1 VRILLV
7 GPDQEENLSVRY
19 LSASLL
25 CAGHDTELAT
35 FNSAA
40 DITAVAEAAEGAE
53 IVGLSMCF
61 QSRASEFFRL
71 AQLIKSHDA
80 RKLTVAGGHYASCAA
95 EPLLTNH
102 PEIDIIVI
110 HEGESALAEIAEGL
124 LQLQERLPQIA
135 GVAYRNSQGQVCF
148 TTPRQMPDNLDV
160 LPFPDRRGPIRLI
173 AGIPTSYLMGSRG
186 CYGRCAYC
194 CITTL
199 HGLAPGKRFR
209 QRSIENIAEEM
220 AELYHARGTRQFVF
234 HDDNFLVP
242 SRAVNHARL
251 SALEKALNNRGF
263 ERIALVIKCR
273 PADADKEVLLRLRD
287 LGLVRVFL
295 GIESAT
301 ERGLSAL
308 QRKQTV
314 QESEQALETCAELGI
329 SAQFTIMTF
338 HPDATA
344 ETLRADVAFM
354 RRFSSNPLNFCRA
367 EIYAGTPL
375 EKQMIA
381 LGRARGNYLA
391 REYSVVDPI
400 ADRACNIALNLFC
413 DRCWRSDSLMQN
425 AIGLDHSLAVVRRFY
440 DRPGQSA
447 FCGRAARWLKSV
459 NLDTIDLLEEVI
471 QLSERDSGARDAGIQ
486 RALLVLKRREAR
498 SREEFLREAS
508 KLRAQLGKLCFPG
521 EACEAAHFPGPRLK
535 VAKQV
540 AAALLVIGIPAASG
554 CRQAGPEKGPAAPTK
569 AGSEATAVPGANPGQ
584 EKVTGSLW
592 GRVTY
597 SSGAPIRNVR
607 IKITRIDTGEVR
619 SLTTDKAGRYEANDL
634 PVGAYNVRAKAE
646 DLAEAEK
653 TGLALRAG
661 ERLRVDFVL
670 QFNYGCCE
678 YAPVPL
684 EPPRVPETPKPQL
697 PPIVETPKPEPPSF
711 EDLSPRTHSPL
722 PPAQEK
728 EKKCS
733 LAGTVKDATGA
744 VIPGVS
750 ITISKKDTGT
760 VRTLTT
766 NELGRFQESD
776 LPAGHYTVAATM
788 QGFRTTE
795 YVGIVLPA
803 KDGRQ
808 VDIVLAMEVG
818 VCETVAVPL
827 RSTPE
832 DLELKKKPFTYSV
845 GDNAKDHATLQ
856 GIAKLV
862 YGDSKKWVQI
872 FEANRSVIQKSSER
886 VPNGTPILIPESK
899 RNIPRLEHKVMPV
912 YPDAAKQQHI
922 WGDLILDVTLKDDG
936 TAERV
941 DVVEGPPLLVEAATN
956 AVKQWRYRPSSMKG
970 KPNKFVVA
978 ISFTKQGK
986 ARAE

>member
-1 VRILLV
+1 MRILLV

-40 DITAVAEAAEGAE
+40 DIAAVAEAAEGAE

-71 AQLIKSHDA
+71 AQLIKSQDA
-80 RKLTVAGGHYASCAA
+80 RKLIVAGGHYASCAA

-220 AELYHARGTRQFVF
+220 AKLYHERGTRQFVF

-242 SRAVNHARL
+242 PRAMNHARL

-273 PADADKEVLLRLRD
+273 PADADEEVLRRLRD

-329 SAQFTIMTF
+329 SAQFTIMAF

-400 ADRACNIALNLFC
+400 ADRACNMALNLFC
-413 DRCWRSDSLMQN
+413 ERCWRSSSLMQN
-425 AIGLDHSLAVVRRFY
+425 AIGLDHSVAVVRRFY

-447 FCGRAARWLKSV
+447 FCARAARWLKSV

-486 RALLVLKRREAR
+486 RALLVLKKREAR

-508 KLRAQLGKLCFPG
+508 KLRVQLGELCSPG
-521 EACEAAHFPGPRLK
+521 EASEAVHFPGPRLK

-540 AAALLVIGIPAASG
+540 AAALLVLGIPAASG
-554 CRQAGPEKGPAAPTK
+554 CRHAGPENGPAAPTK
-569 AGSEATAVPGANPGQ
+569 VGSEATGAPGPNTGQ
-584 EKVTGSLW
+584 EKVTGSLL
-592 GRVTY
+592 GRVTD

-619 SLTTDKAGRYEANDL
+619 SLTTDKTGRYGADDL

-646 DLAEAEK
+646 GFADAEK

-661 ERLRVDFVL
+661 ERVRADFVL

-684 EPPRVPETPKPQL
+684 EPPRVTETPRPL
-697 PPIVETPKPEPPSF
+697 PPPIIEAPKPEPPPI
-711 EDLSPRTHSPL
+711 DDRSPRTPPPL
-722 PPAQEK
+722 PPAQE
-728 EKKCS
+728 EKQKYS
-733 LAGTVKDATGA
+733 LAGTVKDASGA

-750 ITISKKDTGT
+750 ITVSGKDTGT

-766 NELGRFQESD
+766 NEFGHFQASD
-776 LPAGHYTVAATM
+776 LPAGNYSVAASM
-788 QGFRTTE
+788 QGFRTME
-795 YVGIVLPA
+795 YVGIALPA
-803 KDGRQ
+803 KDGRE

-872 FEANRSVIQKSSER
+872 FEANRSVIQKPSER
-886 VPNGTPILIPESK
+886 IPNGTPILIPESK
-899 RNIPRLEHKVMPV
+899 RNMPKLEQKVMPV

-922 WGDLILDVTLKDDG
+922 WGDLVLDVTLKDDG

-956 AVKQWRYRPSSMKG
+956 AVKQWHYRSSSMKG

-986 ARAE
+986 VRAQ